1 MVYECLNA
9 RSMPGWNVAEHC
21 EEGAMLYRFEDYT
34 LDTQR
39 YELRHADVPCHLEP
53 QVFAILRYLLAHRE
67 RVVSR
72 QELLEHVWPARYI
85 SETTLDHRVMQAR
98 RAVGDSG
105 QTQRAIQ
112 TLRGRGY
119 RFVGTVEECLAS
131 PPPVGATSAPQVPA
145 PVDSAYPPFLSPSP
159 LPPIVGRDTEL
170 AQLHQWYATACQEQ
184 RQVVCITGEI
194 GLGKTTLVD
203 AFLAQVA
210 TRADLWI
217 GRGQCINQHGPGE
230 AYMPLLEALSQVG
243 RSPHGGEI
251 MAVLHQ
257 YAPSWL
263 LHLPALVPITER
275 EALYRREGGATRE
288 RMLRE
293 LAEAVEALT
302 TTRPLVLV
310 LEDLHWSDD
319 ATLDWLVY
327 MARRREPARLVI
339 LGTYRPV
346 EAAVQAHP
354 VRRVSHELQVHG
366 QCVGME
372 LASLSDGA
380 VATYLAQ
387 RLPGAQ
393 LPEGFARVLH
403 QRTSG
408 NPLFLVAMVDALVRQ
423 GVLRASATGW
433 ECVGDLTTVAVS
445 LPETLRQLLERQVE
459 QLAVE
464 DQRLLEAASV
474 AGAGFAVAAVAAAM
488 HWSVEEVEEQC
499 AALARHGQFVRVCG
513 TDAWPDGTVATRY
526 AFLHALYREVLYERV
541 LVGRRVRWHQQI
553 GHRLEAGYEPQARA
567 LAAELAEHFVRGH
580 DTVRAVRYL
589 HIAGEQAVQRSAHQ
603 EALLNLTRD
612 LALLHGLPETPARV
626 QQELDLQLALGPAL
640 IATKGQASA
649 EVEQAYV
656 RAQALCHWLGET
668 PQIFPTLRGLWR
680 CSLNRGALLMARKLG
695 EQYILL
701 AQHAA
706 APTPLSEA
714 HEALGTT
721 LFFLGE
727 YAAAQRH
734 LEQGLALIDWTTQR
748 AEALRQSV
756 APGVWC
762 LAVVAN
768 TLWCLGYPAQAWRRC
783 QEALI
788 LAQEINHPYSLAV
801 AQHFMLLLL
810 QRRREVV
817 AVQTQ
822 AAALLSLA
830 TSHGFP
836 LFTGFGTYWHGWALA
851 MQSQGEKGL
860 PQIHQGMT
868 TIVATRQI
876 LTQPLCLATLA
887 EAAGHVGP
895 VDEGLRLL
903 AKALSACEST
913 GRGDIVAEAY
923 RLQGEFLLRQ
933 AVPDPAQAE
942 ASFQQALAIAR
953 RQQAKSWELRV
964 AVSLSRLWQQQGK
977 QDEVQQLLAPLYSWF
992 TEGFDTADL
1001 QEAKAL
1007 LGDETMIKQRL
1018 G

>member
-1 MVYECLNA
+1 M
-9 RSMPGWNVAEHC
+9 
-21 EEGAMLYRFEDYT
+21 
-34 LDTQR
+34 
-39 YELRHADVPCHLEP
+39 
-53 QVFAILRYLLAHRE
+53 
-67 RVVSR
+67 
-72 QELLEHVWPARYI
+72 
-85 SETTLDHRVMQAR
+85 
-98 RAVGDSG
+98 
-105 QTQRAIQ
+105 
-112 TLRGRGY
+112 
-119 RFVGTVEECLAS
+119 
-131 PPPVGATSAPQVPA
+131 
-145 PVDSAYPPFLSPSP
+145 
-159 LPPIVGRDTEL
+159 
-170 AQLHQWYATACQEQ
+170 
-184 RQVVCITGEI
+184 
-194 GLGKTTLVD
+194 
-203 AFLAQVA
+203 
-210 TRADLWI
+210 
-217 GRGQCINQHGPGE
+217 
-230 AYMPLLEALSQVG
+230 
-243 RSPHGGEI
+243 
-251 MAVLHQ
+251 
-257 YAPSWL
+257 
-263 LHLPALVPITER
+263 ER
-275 EALYRREGGATRE
+275 EALYRRAGGATRE

-366 QCVGME
+366 QCAGME

-380 VATYLAQ
+380 VAMYLAQ
-387 RLPGAQ
+387 RLPGAR
-393 LPEGFARVLH
+393 LPAGFARVLH
-403 QRTSG
+403 QRTTG

-474 AGAGFAVAAVAAAM
+474 AGAEFAVAAAAAAM
-488 HWSVEEVEEQC
+488 HWSVEEVEERC

-526 AFLHALYREVLYERV
+526 GFLHALYREVLYERV
-541 LVGRRVRWHQQI
+541 PVGRRVRWHRQI

-589 HIAGEQAVQRSAHQ
+589 HAAGEQAMQRSAHQ
-603 EALLNLTRD
+603 EALLHLTRG
-612 LALLHGLPETPARV
+612 LTLLHGLPETPERV
-626 QQELDLQLALGPAL
+626 RQELDLQLALGPAL
-640 IATKGQASA
+640 IATKGQASP

-680 CSLNRGALLMARKLG
+680 CSLNRGALLMARELG
-695 EQYILL
+695 EQCLLL
-701 AQHAA
+701 AQHTA
-706 APTPLSEA
+706 APSPLPEA
-714 HEALGTT
+714 HEALGTI

-727 YAAAQRH
+727 YAAAHRH
-734 LEQGLALIDWTTQR
+734 LEQGLALIDRTTQR

-762 LAVVAN
+762 LAVAAN
-768 TLWCLGYPAQAWRRC
+768 TLWCLGYPAQARRRC
-783 QEALI
+783 QEALV

-801 AQHFMLLLL
+801 AQHFVLLMS
-810 QRRREVV
+810 QRRREVA

-836 LFTGFGTYWHGWALA
+836 LFMGFGTYWHGWALA

-868 TIVATRQI
+868 TIVATGQT
-876 LTQPLCLATLA
+876 LTRPLCLATLA
-887 EAAGHVGP
+887 EAAGRVGP

-903 AKALSACEST
+903 ARALAAFEST
-913 GRGDIVAEAY
+913 GRGDLVAEAY

-933 AVPDPAQAE
+933 AAPDAAQAE
-942 ASFQQALAIAR
+942 ASFQQALVIAR
-953 RQQAKSWELRV
+953 RQQAKSWELRA

-977 QDEVQQLLAPLYSWF
+977 QDEAQQLLAPLYSWF
-992 TEGFDTADL
+992 TEGFDTTNL

-1007 LGDETMIKQRL
+1007 LGDAPMDASRTERGSEYRGSSLVSCMRSASL

>member
-1 MVYECLNA
+1 M
-9 RSMPGWNVAEHC
+9 
-21 EEGAMLYRFEDYT
+21 
-34 LDTQR
+34 
-39 YELRHADVPCHLEP
+39 
-53 QVFAILRYLLAHRE
+53 
-67 RVVSR
+67 
-72 QELLEHVWPARYI
+72 
-85 SETTLDHRVMQAR
+85 
-98 RAVGDSG
+98 
-105 QTQRAIQ
+105 
-112 TLRGRGY
+112 
-119 RFVGTVEECLAS
+119 
-131 PPPVGATSAPQVPA
+131 
-145 PVDSAYPPFLSPSP
+145 
-159 LPPIVGRDTEL
+159 
-170 AQLHQWYATACQEQ
+170 
-184 RQVVCITGEI
+184 
-194 GLGKTTLVD
+194 
-203 AFLAQVA
+203 
-210 TRADLWI
+210 
-217 GRGQCINQHGPGE
+217 
-230 AYMPLLEALSQVG
+230 AL
-243 RSPHGGEI
+243 
-251 MAVLHQ
+251 LHQ

-263 LHLPALVPITER
+263 LHLPALIPVAER
-275 EALYRREGGATRE
+275 EALYRRAGGATRE

-354 VRRVSHELQVHG
+354 VRRVRHQLQVHG

-387 RLPGAQ
+387 RLPGAR

-408 NPLFLVAMVDALVRQ
+408 NPLFLGTMVDALVQQ
-423 GVLRASATGW
+423 GLLCVSATGW
-433 ECVGDLTTVAVS
+433 ACVGDLTTVAVS

-464 DQRLLEAASV
+464 EQRLLEAASV
-474 AGAGFAVAAVAAAM
+474 AGAEFAVAAVAAAM
-488 HWSVEEVEEQC
+488 HWSVEDVEERC

-526 AFLHALYREVLYERV
+526 GFLHALYREVFYERV
-541 LVGRRVRWHQQI
+541 PVGRRVRWHQQI

-567 LAAELAEHFVRGH
+567 LAAELAEHFVRGY

-589 HIAGEQAVQRSAHQ
+589 HAAGEQAVQRSAHQ
-603 EALLNLTRD
+603 EALLHLTRG
-612 LALLHGLPETPARV
+612 LALLHGLPETPARI

-640 IATKGQASA
+640 IATRGQASA

-656 RAQALCHWLGET
+656 RAQALCHWLGKT

-680 CSLNRGALLMARKLG
+680 CSLNRGALLTARELG
-695 EQYILL
+695 EQCLLL
-701 AQHAA
+701 AQHTA
-706 APTPLSEA
+706 APTPHLEA
-714 HEALGTT
+714 HEALGTV

-727 YAAAQRH
+727 YAAAHRH
-734 LEQGLALIDWTTQR
+734 LAQGLALIDRTTQR

-756 APGVWC
+756 APGVWG
-762 LAVVAN
+762 LAVAAN
-768 TLWCLGYPAQAWRRC
+768 TLWCLGYPAQARRRC
-783 QEALI
+783 QEALV

-801 AQHFMLLLL
+801 AQHFGLLLL
-810 QRRREVV
+810 QRRREVA

-868 TIVATRQI
+868 TIVATGQT

-895 VDEGLRLL
+895 VDEGLHLL
-903 AKALSACEST
+903 AKALSAFEST
-913 GRGDIVAEAY
+913 GRGDMMAEAY
-923 RLQGEFLLRQ
+923 RLQGELLLRQ
-933 AVPDPAQAE
+933 AVPDAAQAE
-942 ASFQQALAIAR
+942 TSFQQALAIAH
-953 RQQAKSWELRV
+953 RQQAKSWELRA

-977 QDEVQQLLAPLYSWF
+977 QDEAQQLLAPLYSWF
-992 TEGFDTADL
+992 TEGLDTADL

-1007 LGDETMIKQRL
+1007 LGAETITKQRL
-1018 G
+1018 GRRIVTSKEKSS

>member
-1 MVYECLNA
+1 
-9 RSMPGWNVAEHC
+9 MPGWNVAEHC
-21 EEGAMLYRFEDYT
+21 KEEAMLYRFEDYT
-34 LDTQR
+34 LDTQC
-39 YELRHADVPCHLEP
+39 YELRHAGVPCHLEP

-72 QELLEHVWPARYI
+72 QELLEHIWPERYI
-85 SETTLDHRVMQAR
+85 SEATLDHRVMQAR
-98 RAVGDSG
+98 QAIGDSG

-119 RFVGTVEECLAS
+119 RFVGTVEECLAPLS
-131 PPPVGATSAPQVPA
+131 LAAVTAPPQVP
-145 PVDSAYPPFLSPSP
+145 VLVHSSPPLSLSPSP
-159 LPPIVGRDTEL
+159 PPPLVGRDTEL
-170 AQLHQWYATACQEQ
+170 AQLHQWYAAACQGR
-184 RQVVCITGEI
+184 RQVVCITGEM

-210 TRADLWI
+210 MRADLWVVC
-217 GRGQCINQHGPGE
+217 GQCINQHGPGE

-251 MAVLHQ
+251 MALLHQ

-263 LHLPALVPITER
+263 LHLPALIPVVER
-275 EALYRREGGATRE
+275 EALYRRAGGATRE

-387 RLPGAQ
+387 RLPGAR
-393 LPEGFARVLH
+393 LPAGFARVLH
-403 QRTSG
+403 QRTTG

-474 AGAGFAVAAVAAAM
+474 AGAEFAVAAAAAAM
-488 HWSVEEVEEQC
+488 HWSVEEVEERC

-526 AFLHALYREVLYERV
+526 GFLHALYREVLYERV
-541 LVGRRVRWHQQI
+541 PVGRRVRWHQQI
-553 GHRLEAGYEPQARA
+553 GHRLEAGYEPQARE

-589 HIAGEQAVQRSAHQ
+589 HAAGEQAMQRSAHQ
-603 EALLNLTRD
+603 EALLHLTRG
-612 LALLHGLPETPARV
+612 LTLLHGLPETPERV

-640 IATKGQASA
+640 IATKGQASP

-680 CSLNRGALLMARKLG
+680 CSLNRGALLMARELG
-695 EQYILL
+695 ERCLRL
-701 AQHAA
+701 AQHTA
-706 APTPLSEA
+706 APTPLPEA
-714 HEALGTT
+714 HEALGTI

-727 YAAAQRH
+727 YAAAHRH
-734 LEQGLALIDWTTQR
+734 LEQGLALIDRTTQR

-762 LAVVAN
+762 LAVAAN
-768 TLWCLGYPAQAWRRC
+768 TLWCLGYPAQARRRC
-783 QEALI
+783 QEALA

-801 AQHFMLLLL
+801 AQHFVLLLL
-810 QRRREVV
+810 QRRREVA

-868 TIVATRQI
+868 TIVATGQT
-876 LTQPLCLATLA
+876 LTQPLCLTTLA
-887 EAAGHVGP
+887 EAAGQVGP
-895 VDEGLRLL
+895 VDEGLCLL
-903 AKALSACEST
+903 AKALSAFEST
-913 GRGDIVAEAY
+913 GRGDMVAEAY
-923 RLQGEFLLRQ
+923 RLQGEFLRRQ
-933 AVPDPAQAE
+933 AVPDAAQAE

-953 RQQAKSWELRV
+953 RQQAKSWELRA

-977 QDEVQQLLAPLYSWF
+977 QDEAQQLLAPLYSWF

-1007 LGDETMIKQRL
+1007 LGDETIPKQRL
-1018 G
+1018 R